1 MDFTEEK
8 NGEVVI
14 IKSLTSKATVADA
27 HVFKNFMLM
36 KINNGESKLIFDLS
50 EIVLLDSTFLG
61 AMVVVH
67 RRLTSIGNKLVLCGI
82 NEAVGVLLGLTK
94 LNESFAVFKTRNEA
108 VASFPKKQ
116 NHFDGLS

>member
-8 NGEVVI
+8 HGEVVV

-27 HVFKNFMLM
+27 QVFKNFMLM

-67 RRLTSIGNKLVLCGI
+67 RKLTSIGNKLVLCGI
-82 NEAVGVLLGLTK
+82 NEAVGVLLGLTN

-108 VASFPKKQ
+108 VASFPKK
-116 NHFDGLS
+116 